1 MLTLSKDYAKQSTDL
16 SHLTWSK
23 TKWMNH
29 PNPRYC
35 IDVLNLLIILN
46 SILKGARW
54 NECTELLR
62 VNLSAVLPETVK
74 TLHFDTASTANSEQ
88 FCDLC

>member
-1 MLTLSKDYAKQSTDL
+1 LD
-16 SHLTWSK
+16 
-23 TKWMNH
+23 
-29 PNPRYC
+29 PRYS

-46 SILKGARW
+46 SILTEARW
-54 NECTELLR
+54 NECTEQAG
-62 VNLSAVLPETVK
+62 VAAPSCCVPPCQQCFQKLPK